1 MSASPD
7 WKIQSAKAKAIQK
20 NSIPKQWLL
29 DESKLPPAEQK
40 NVLDFAR
47 TSGAL
52 SDNEFSITEMPASA
66 LVVEMGAGKLSA
78 EEVVVAFLKRGVI
91 GQQLVRSFVWSS
103 YTDLFVDC

>member
-1 MSASPD
+1 MPATLD
-7 WKIQSAKAKAIQK
+7 WKIQSAKAKAIQQ

-29 DESKLPPAEQK
+29 DESKLPPAEQN

-52 SDNEFSITEMPASA
+52 SEKELKITEMSASA
-66 LVVEMGAGKLSA
+66 LVAEMGTGKLSA

-91 GQQLVRSFVWSS
+91 GHQLVRIGVYFEHTVPVWG
-103 YTDLFVDC
+103 Y